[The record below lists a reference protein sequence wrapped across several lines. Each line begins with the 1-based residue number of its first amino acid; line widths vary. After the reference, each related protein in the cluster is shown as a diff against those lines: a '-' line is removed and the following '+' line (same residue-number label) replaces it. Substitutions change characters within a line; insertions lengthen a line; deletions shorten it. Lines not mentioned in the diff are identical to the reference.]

1 MTIEPRD
8 ILAYIGGAALEQ
20 YGTLTR
26 HITTAPRGGEGDQ
39 ETFTR
44 TGAAAYTDR
53 DGIMGLF
60 EANTP
65 RVTYPVI
72 DGDSYLLVEPT
83 RENLVEDSEDFS
95 QWTEGGTC
103 GVTGSKAD
111 PKGGTSA
118 DELDSNAP
126 AAADKRYVVVAFT
139 GDGEKSLSLY
149 IREGTAT
156 TNAIRLY
163 DQSATTTRHR
173 VDITWTANVPALS
186 SETGSGTLYPIET
199 LANGWFRVR
208 ISVDAVV
215 AANTNHFHVVPDM
228 DAGGGTL
235 FVFGAQAEDAIAPSS
250 YIYTTGAAGSRN
262 AETFSVP
269 FYAQPQAMSI
279 YAKFLERGAL
289 AMVNDARIWT
299 IGKTDDTAPRIFLY
313 EVGGKYSVIHDND
326 SSTVSSTAAAAVS
339 DGEVAEVL
347 CTIDASGSVQLTQS
361 IDGGAEAAA
370 AASGNLALATA
381 WSDTVLWPQ
390 CAPSAGAALWSL
402 NPLRALIVARG
413 SHTITDFRELLP

>member
-8 ILAYIGGAALEQ
+8 LLAYIGGAALEQ
-20 YGTLTR
+20 YGALTR
-26 HITTAPRGGEGDQ
+26 MVTTVGRGGEGDQ

-44 TGAAAYTDR
+44 TGGAFYTDR
-53 DGIMGLF
+53 DGQLKLTA
-60 EANTP
+60 ANGP
-65 RVTYPVI
+65 RITYPVI

-83 RENLVEDSEDFS
+83 RTNLVTDSEDFS
-95 QWTEGGTC
+95 AWTTGGTI

-111 PKGGTSA
+111 PEGGTTA
-118 DELDSNAP
+118 YELDSNDT
-126 AAADKRYVVVAFT
+126 AADLVYLLTAFT
-139 GDGEKSLSLY
+139 GNAEKCGSLY
-149 IREGTAT
+149 FREGTSA
-156 TNAIRLY
+156 AFDVGIY
-163 DQSATTTRHR
+163 DTAPAWRHQVR
-173 VDITWTANVPALS
+173 VTWTANVPALS
-186 SETGSGTLYPIET
+186 TIAGGGTLYPIET
-199 LANGWFRVR
+199 LANGWFRMR
-208 ISVDAVV
+208 FSAESVV
-215 AANTNHFHVVPDM
+215 AANTNRMYIYPDP
-228 DAGGGTL
+228 GGGLGTV
-235 FVFGAQAEDAIAPSS
+235 FVYGAQAENAIVPSS
-250 YIYTTGAAGSRN
+250 YIATVSGTAARN
-262 AETFSVP
+262 TETFSVP
-269 FYAQPQAMSI
+269 FYGQPQAMSI

-413 SHTITDFRELLP
+413 SHTITDFQGLLP